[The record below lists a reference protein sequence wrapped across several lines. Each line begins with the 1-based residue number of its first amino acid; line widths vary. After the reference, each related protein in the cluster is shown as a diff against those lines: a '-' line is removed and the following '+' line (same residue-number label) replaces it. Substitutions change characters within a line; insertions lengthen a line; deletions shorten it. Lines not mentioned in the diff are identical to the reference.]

1 MGQTKGAKD
10 KKTRKKRPGRLITT
24 VASPFNSATGGSSV
38 SAVAPAGDSKSWRSR
53 WNEWHHITVVAYGFM
68 ALSLVLSLCTL
79 DDAITAGNGKFYSS
93 SRFCVCRLYNNQLG
107 GEMMKTT
114 NGWDV

>member
-1 MGQTKGAKD
+1 MAA
-10 KKTRKKRPGRLITT
+10 LL
-24 VASPFNSATGGSSV
+24 A
-38 SAVAPAGDSKSWRSR
+38 
-53 WNEWHHITVVAYGFM
+53 HMTVVAYGFM
-68 ALSLVLSLCTL
+68 ALSLVLSFCMS

-93 SRFCVCRLYNNQLG
+93 SRFRVCRLYIIQLG